1 MGRAPGYPQTGAEV
15 RRLGMSRPEPLF
27 DAAVDHRRR
36 TVRQERHLTKV
47 QLQNM
52 ATDTSI
58 LDDVVLP
65 ITRHDVGRKT
75 SPKPKKVVAEG
86 RRKGFKV
93 WKTPF
98 WKRRSHLW
106 AERNASERNLA

>member
-1 MGRAPGYPQTGAEV
+1 
-15 RRLGMSRPEPLF
+15 MSRPEPLF
-27 DAAVDHRRR
+27 DVAVDHRRR
-36 TVRQERHLTKV
+36 TVRQERHSTKV
-47 QLQNM
+47 QLQTM

-65 ITRHDVGRKT
+65 VARHDVGRKT
-75 SPKPKKVVAEG
+75 SPKPKKAVAAG

-98 WKRRSHLW
+98 WKRRSHMR
-106 AERNASERNLA
+106 AERNASERELA